1 MNEEIN
7 KKVRTVKNQISNLFS
22 GKIDEELKTCKN
34 SLPKLKSKVN
44 TKTKSMADLFL
55 PKTTRNKELMLLP
68 NISIH
73 RNPMSYVTDREIL
86 RFKPLIR
93 RKTVSKG
100 SLYYKMA
107 FKNSTERIDW
117 DNVITTCSR
126 LISERS

>member
-7 KKVRTVKNQISNLFS
+7 KKVRTVKNQISKLFS
-22 GKIDEELKTCKN
+22 GKLDEDLKTCRN
-34 SLPKLKSKVN
+34 SLPKLKSN
-44 TKTKSMADLFL
+44 AKTKSMADLHY
-55 PKTTRNKELMLLP
+55 PKTTKNKEQMLLP

-73 RNPMSYVTDREIL
+73 RNPMSYVTNREIL
-86 RFKPLIR
+86 RCKPLMR

-107 FKNSTERIDW
+107 FKNSSEHIDW